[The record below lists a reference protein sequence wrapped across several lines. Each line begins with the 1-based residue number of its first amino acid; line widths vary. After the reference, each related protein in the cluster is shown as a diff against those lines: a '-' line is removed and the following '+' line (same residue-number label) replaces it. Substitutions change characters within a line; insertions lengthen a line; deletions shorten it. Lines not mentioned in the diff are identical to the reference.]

1 MNWLPPRTNMDY
13 KTQMNW
19 LPPRTKVTL
28 IDTVSLPELFEM
40 YLSRKEK
47 RPVLDRAIARKLA
60 VKKVI
65 EAAKQ

>member
-1 MNWLPPRTNMDY
+1 
-13 KTQMNW
+13 MNW